1 MSEVHV
7 GRICYAVREAAALM
21 GVGKN
26 LIYREISGGRLRTAK
41 MGKRTLVP
49 VDAIREWLAVASAP
63 RDNVDPAGH

>member
-1 MSEVHV
+1 
-7 GRICYAVREAAALM
+7 M

-49 VDAIREWLAVASAP
+49 ADAIREWLGAACKSAE
-63 RDNVDPAGH
+63 RQRRS